1 MAKDPNN
8 GWKVNVSLPRG
19 YSTDLRGKQSVRATF
34 KLTTGCIDAISIVA
48 THLGIKQKSLFD
60 HLVEDVKSLQSIAQE
75 LSNSRLRRHNRIQKT
90 FVISRRTLHW
100 LDELSKSYNAPR
112 DALVEYSVQRL
123 LPIIVQEQKRHEQRK
138 AAFAEIEKHFRQGW
152 QLLERLKNTLEP
164 EDQVLSKMETVMG
177 VYVNAYS
184 NMEAFIEKGK
194 IIEDFDPEMMK
205 QILLARS
212 KK

>member
-1 MAKDPNN
+1 MPRNPKK
-8 GWKVNVSLPRG
+8 GWELDISLPRS

-60 HLVEDVKSLQSIAQE
+60 HLVEDDQSLQSIARE
-75 LSNSRLRRHNRIQKT
+75 LRNSRLRRQNRIQKT
-90 FVISRRTLHW
+90 FVISRRSLHS
-100 LDELSKSYNAPR
+100 LDALSKSYNAPR

-123 LPIIVQEQKRHEQRK
+123 LPIIVQEQQRHEQRK
-138 AAFAEIEKHFRQGW
+138 ASFSEIKRHFQQGW
-152 QLLERLKNTLEP
+152 RLMERLQASLEP
-164 EDQVLSKMETVMG
+164 EDPVLTKMETVMG
-177 VYVNAYS
+177 AYVNAY
-184 NMEAFIEKGK
+184 NTIEAFIEKGK

-205 QILLARS
+205 QILLARA